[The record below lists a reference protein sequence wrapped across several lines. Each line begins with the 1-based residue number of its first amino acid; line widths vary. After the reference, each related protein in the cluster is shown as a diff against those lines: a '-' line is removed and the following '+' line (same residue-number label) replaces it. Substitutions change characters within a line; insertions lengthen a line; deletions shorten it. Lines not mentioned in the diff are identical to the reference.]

1 MEPCTVEVGLLR
13 KKPCG
18 HPSVAK
24 CANCEQ
30 PLCAKHAVAQ
40 VSAAGKKT
48 GTFLC
53 APCNA
58 ADKLY
63 QQTAPAATPAATPP
77 AEKPAAP
84 APKPAAP
91 AQKPAAPAQKPAAP
105 VAKAAPPPEKKP
117 EPSPDDTS
125 APLEFTPSKKPEA
138 PKK

>member
-1 MEPCTVEVGLLR
+1 MDPCTVEVGLLR

-48 GTFLC
+48 GTYLC
-53 APCNA
+53 AQCNA

-63 QQTAPAATPAATPP
+63 QQTAPAATPP

-91 AQKPAAPAQKPAAP
+91 AQKPAVPA
-105 VAKAAPPPEKKP
+105 AKAAPPPEKKP
-117 EPSPDDTS
+117 EPPPDDTS